1 MKHPS
6 DERLS
11 AFLDGDTGPEESSEI
26 RAHLEACSVCSACL
40 RELESLRSLLEVP
53 PQRQPR
59 RDLFASVMSSRGESS
74 SPSVQIRR
82 PVRRWIPMAVAAAA
96 AVMAMGW
103 WLKDDGSTSLPDVR
117 TRYLLLLHEP
127 EAAFDPGVDVAAL
140 VDEYS
145 SWIAG
150 LAQEGA
156 AEGGE
161 KLADRGGYTLD
172 GEGERRDL
180 DPGPRVTGFF
190 VIRAK
195 SEAEARSI
203 GETCPH
209 LKYGGWV
216 EVRRIE
222 ET

>member
-1 MKHPS
+1 MNHPS

-11 AFLDGDTGPEESSEI
+11 AFLDGDTNPSETSET
-26 RAHLEACSVCSACL
+26 RAHLDACGSCSD
-40 RELESLRSLLEVP
+40 SLRDLEALRAELTVAP
-53 PQRQPR
+53 ELRPE
-59 RDLFASVMSSRGESS
+59 RDLFAGVVSEARG
-74 SPSVQIRR
+74 RR
-82 PVRRWIPMAVAAAA
+82 PVRRWMPIAIAA
-96 AVMAMGW
+96 AVALMAMGGW
-103 WLKDDGSTSLPDVR
+103 WLRDRAAVAPDAR

-127 EAAFDPGVDVAAL
+127 VQDFDPGVDVAKL
-140 VDEYS
+140 VSEYS
-145 SWIAG
+145 SWIAA
-150 LAQEGA
+150 LAEGGA

-161 KLADRGGYTLD
+161 KLADRGGYVLD
-172 GEGERRDL
+172 GDGARRDL

-190 VIRAK
+190 VIRAET
-195 SEAEARSI
+195 EAEARSI